1 MVFFFSAECLVLF
14 NCDFDWVPNIQ
25 HSDSKQR
32 IKWILNMFSIKKQGH
47 EYDVEEIGVICK
59 R

>member
-1 MVFFFSAECLVLF
+1 
-14 NCDFDWVPNIQ
+14 
-25 HSDSKQR
+25 
-32 IKWILNMFSIKKQGH
+32 MFSIKKQGH